1 MEANQEKNKETIKN
15 IFKGIGISII
25 FTIICLL
32 IFSLILAYTNIR
44 EETIRPVIIIVTG
57 ISILI
62 GSSIGNINIKKNGI
76 LNGGLVGGGYILI
89 LYLISS
95 LLNVRFS
102 LNMQSIIMI
111 IVGIVF
117 GILGGIIGV
126 NKK

>member
-62 GSSIGNINIKKNGI
+62 GSS
-76 LNGGLVGGGYILI
+76 
-89 LYLISS
+89 
-95 LLNVRFS
+95 
-102 LNMQSIIMI
+102 
-111 IVGIVF
+111 
-117 GILGGIIGV
+117 
-126 NKK
+126 